1 MEWQKKMIRIQGNTV
16 GRPKLSAGTD
26 RARQL
31 WGRGVETAIA
41 LAMISCVLLLSPLT
55 AAAAGDSEPIRVAV
69 FDFEL
74 IDTSLQGE
82 VKGPNEA
89 EADRL
94 AIVTEQLRQY
104 FEAAPGFS
112 LADVEEMR
120 GAAAGRK
127 LHTCNGCIPKLA
139 AQVGA
144 DLAVTGT
151 VQKVSNLILNINIQ
165 LHDVAT
171 GDVIQAASADIRG
184 NTDETWRR
192 GMKWLVENRVEK
204 FVENSAIAR

>member
-1 MEWQKKMIRIQGNTV
+1 MVRIQGNTV
-16 GRPKLSAGTD
+16 GRLKLA
-26 RARQL
+26 AA
-31 WGRGVETAIA
+31 AI
-41 LAMISCVLLLSPLT
+41 MSCVLLLLPV
-55 AAAAGDSEPIRVAV
+55 AAVAAGDSEPIRVAV

-82 VKGPNEA
+82 VEGPDQA

-94 AIVTEQLRQY
+94 AMVTEQLRQ
-104 FEAAPGFS
+104 FFAAAPGFS
-112 LADVEEMR
+112 LIEVEEMR
-120 GAAAGRK
+120 GAAADRK
-127 LHTCNGCIPKLA
+127 LHACNGCIPKLA

-151 VQKVSNLILNINIQ
+151 VQKVSNLILNINIY

-171 GDVIQAASADIRG
+171 GDVIQAASADVRG

-192 GMKWLVENRVEK
+192 GVKWLVENRVAK
-204 FVENSAIAR
+204 FVENSAIAQ